1 MAAKQPQTTPD
12 GFKLEQFGGM
22 LPGWDEH
29 LIPQGQAASS
39 LNGYL
44 FNGNLAGWRKPKL
57 LYTFLSGTTQFA
69 YRIPRVTE
77 HIASAVIYVLAQ
89 PVDGD
94 TVTLG
99 EEIYTFRNIVE
110 ASYDVLIGASDVDAV
125 THLYQAFTADDGLN
139 TNAGTNYGVGTIRN
153 PAINQHEPTTTN
165 VLATDFP
172 RIQVFAPD
180 TGAAYNSTRV
190 AAANAARLEWRYNE
204 VATTTFQGGTNL
216 TFDAAITG
224 DSVWLEFD
232 DPDTDVLR
240 SPVVDDSFERYYFA
254 SSSVAPKYNTRDR
267 ILNGDDHWLL
277 GVPAPGCAPT
287 VEVSGGG
294 SDVSLGFTD
303 TAATFHSPGAN
314 VLYLVPVTPDGAI
327 SLDSVTITP
336 GATDATARFAGLLY
350 DDEDGAPGTL
360 INASVIVTGAA
371 AGDDLTLA
379 FQNPSGLLANVPY
392 WIGYMSD
399 TSVEVYRANDT
410 GTSAVYANNTF
421 SGGPPL
427 FVNGPVTGQPELHL
441 VGNGTSD
448 ALLEARSYVYTYLT
462 EYGEESAPSPA
473 TVLTG
478 WSNGTWTLGL
488 FTPPPDQMGVT
499 RNITETRIYRTIT
512 SLSGSTTYYFV
523 AVQDVTLETY
533 VDNASDDDIV
543 ANFLLQSQLWVPP
556 PESLLGIVSLPNGVF
571 AGWKDNEIWFSEPYR
586 PHAWP
591 PSYVLTTEYPIVGL
605 GVAGS
610 AVVACTSGAPYIAIG
625 SSPGTMAA
633 TKVANSEP
641 CHSRGSIVGN
651 NDGVYYCSPNG
662 LILVKQDGTVQ
673 NTSELWIT
681 REKWRDLT
689 PQENLRA
696 VFLASSYF
704 AMGCVRN
711 GDNSVAQQGFTI
723 ELNAADAQSFTVWPQ
738 PGGHRIGFSKLNG
751 PNGFD
756 VDNVR
761 IDQWS
766 GTGLVMQE
774 GAVYYFDF
782 SDEASVMQTYVW
794 KSKLFQQKSKKNFE
808 AMRIWFSIP
817 EGTPALN
824 ATRLEADTDD
834 AVWDSLPADRYGFIR
849 VYAGPLA
856 ENLVTVREI
865 RVPQEILRILAGFKY
880 ETWQF
885 EIEARVPISNI
896 QVGTSVKALANL

>member
-22 LPGWDEH
+22 LPGWDDH

-57 LYTFLSGTTQFA
+57 VYTFLSGTTKFA

-77 HIASAVIYVLAQ
+77 HIASAVIYVLAK

-99 EEIYTFRNIVE
+99 EETYTFRDIVE
-110 ASYDVLIGASDVDAV
+110 EAYDVLIGASDVDAV
-125 THLYQAFTADDGLN
+125 THLFQAFTADDGNN

-165 VLATDFP
+165 ILATDFP
-172 RIQVFAPD
+172 RIQVFSPD
-180 TGAAYNSTRV
+180 FGAAFNSTLV
-190 AAANAARLEWRYNE
+190 AATDASRLEWRYND

-224 DSVWLEFD
+224 DSVWMEFD

-254 SSSVAPKYNTRDR
+254 SASVTPKYNTRDR
-267 ILNGDDHWLL
+267 ILNGDNPWLL

-287 VEVSGGG
+287 VEVAGGG
-294 SDVSLGFTD
+294 SAVSLGFSD
-303 TAATFHSPGAN
+303 LAAGGTLYSPGGN
-314 VLYLVPVTPDGAI
+314 VIYLVPVTPDGAI
-327 SLDSVTITP
+327 SLESVTITP
-336 GATDATARFAGLLY
+336 GADAADARFAGLLY
-350 DDEDGAPGTL
+350 DDDDGSPGTL
-360 INASVIVTGAA
+360 INTSVIVTGAFT
-371 AGDDLTLA
+371 DEDLTLA
-379 FQNPSGLLANVPY
+379 FQNPSGMLANVQY
-392 WIGYMSD
+392 WIGYMTDS
-399 TSVEVYRANDT
+399 SVEMKRANNT
-410 GTSAVYANNTF
+410 GTSGVYAANTF

-427 FVNGPVTGQPELHL
+427 VVNSPVAGQPELHL
-441 VGNGTSD
+441 IGNGTSD

-462 EYGEESAPSPA
+462 EYGEESAPSPP
-473 TVLTG
+473 TVVTG
-478 WSNGTWTLGL
+478 WSNGTWTIGL

-533 VDNASDDDIV
+533 VDNTGDDTIV
-543 ANFLLQSQLWVPP
+543 SNFLLQSQLWTPP
-556 PESLLGIVSLPNGVF
+556 PENLLGIVSLPNGVF

-591 PSYVLTTEYPIVGL
+591 ASYVLTTEYPIVGL
-605 GVAGS
+605 GVAGT
-610 AVVACTSGAPYIAIG
+610 AVVACTSGAPYIAVG
-625 SSPGTMAA
+625 VSPGTMAA
-633 TKVANSEP
+633 TKIAHSEP

-651 NDGVYYCSPNG
+651 NDGVYYCSTNG
-662 LILVKQDGTVQ
+662 LILVRQDGSVQ

-681 REKWRDLT
+681 REKWKQLT
-689 PQENLRA
+689 PNKNLRA
-696 VFLASSYF
+696 IFLASSFF

-723 ELNAADAQSFTVWPQ
+723 ELNAADAQSFTIWPQ

-761 IDQWS
+761 IDPWS
-766 GTGLVMQE
+766 GVGLVMQN
-774 GAVYYFDF
+774 GGVYYFDF
-782 SDEASVMQTYVW
+782 EDQASVMQTYVW

-817 EGTPALN
+817 PGTPELN
-824 ATRLEADTDD
+824 ATRLEAATDD
-834 AVWDSLPADRYGFIR
+834 PVWDSLPADRYGFIR
-849 VYAGPLA
+849 VYARGRLI
-856 ENLVTVREI
+856 TTREI
-865 RVPQEILRILAGFKY
+865 RVPQEILRILSGFKY

-885 EIEARVPISNI
+885 EVIARVPISNI
-896 QVGTSVKALANL
+896 QIGTSIKALANL